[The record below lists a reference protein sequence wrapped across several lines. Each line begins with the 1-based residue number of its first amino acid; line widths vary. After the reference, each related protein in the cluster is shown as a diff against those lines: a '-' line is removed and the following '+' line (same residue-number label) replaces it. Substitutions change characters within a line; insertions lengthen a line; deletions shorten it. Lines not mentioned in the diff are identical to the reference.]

1 MDMYVDV
8 RINRIGNNESNG
20 GRKAMKKTE
29 FTLTD
34 FDGFQWWRTTVSV
47 SGLENIMMFVKVNN
61 FNDLLFLYHLESIG
75 AVQLEETNQI
85 IEI

>member
-1 MDMYVDV
+1 
-8 RINRIGNNESNG
+8 
-20 GRKAMKKTE
+20 MKKTE

-47 SGLENIMMFVKVNN
+47 SGLENIMMFVKVNT